1 MIKTIGIVVVILIA
15 AVLIFAATKPDS
27 FSVQRATSIKA
38 APEKIFALLDDFHN
52 WGVWSPWEKM
62 DPSMK
67 RTFKGP
73 ANGKG
78 SVYEWEGNSKVGQG
92 RMEITD
98 ASAPSQVTIKLDF
111 IKPFEGHNVAEFV
124 LEPKGDSTNV
134 TWTMR
139 GPSPYI
145 AKLMSVFFSMDS
157 MIGKDFEAGLAN
169 LKAAAEK

>member
-27 FSVQRATSIKA
+27 FSVQRATGIKA

-62 DPSMK
+62 DPNMK
-67 RTFKGP
+67 RTFNGP

>member
-78 SVYEWEGNSKVGQG
+78 SVYEWAGNSKVGQG

-98 ASAPSQVTIKLDF
+98 TSAPSQVTIKLDF

>member
-1 MIKTIGIVVVILIA
+1 MIKTIGAVVVILIA
-15 AVLIFAATKPDS
+15 AVLMFAATKPDS

-67 RTFKGP
+67 RTFNGP

-169 LKAAAEK
+169 LKAAAER

>member
-1 MIKTIGIVVVILIA
+1 MIKTIGIAVVIVIA
-15 AVLIFAATKPDS
+15 AVLSFAATKPDT
-27 FSVQRATSIKA
+27 FSVQRATGIKA
-38 APEKIFALLDDFHN
+38 APEKIFALLDNFHN
-52 WGVWSPWEKM
+52 WGIWSPWEKM
-62 DPSMK
+62 DPNMK
-67 RTFKGP
+67 RTFSGP

-98 ASAPSQVTIKLDF
+98 ALAPSQVTVKLDF
-111 IKPFEGHNVAEFV
+111 IKPFEGHNIAQFV
-124 LEPKGDSTNV
+124 LEPKGDSTSV

-145 AKLMSVFFSMDS
+145 AKLMSVFFSMDR

-169 LKAAAEK
+169 LKATAEK

>member
-1 MIKTIGIVVVILIA
+1 MIKTIAIVIVVVIA
-15 AVLIFAATKPDS
+15 AILIFAATKPET
-27 FSVQRATSIKA
+27 FTVQRAASIKA
-38 APEKIFALLDDFHN
+38 PPEKIFAVLNDFHN

-62 DPSMK
+62 DPEMK
-67 RTFKGP
+67 RTFSGAP
-73 ANGKG
+73 NGKG
-78 SVYEWEGNSKVGQG
+78 AVYEWQGNSKVGQG

-98 ASAPSQVTIKLDF
+98 ATAPSQVTIKLDF

-124 LEPKGDSTNV
+124 LQPSGDATNV

-145 AKLMSVFFSMDS
+145 AKVMSVFCNMDS

-169 LKAAAEK
+169 LKAATEK